1 MAKCKP
7 CMGAALK
14 QLALEHNPELRDTI
28 SSVGDCKNPL
38 DIVFCLREGVRQAGS
53 GKRAPSEYNLFVS
66 DCIKRHGGV
75 KSFGEAGK
83 MMKTCAVEWRAQ
95 KGKQ

>member
-1 MAKCKP
+1 MA
-7 CMGAALK
+7 
-14 QLALEHNPELRDTI
+14 
-28 SSVGDCKNPL
+28 
-38 DIVFCLREGVRQAGS
+38 
-53 GKRAPSEYNLFVS
+53 GKRAPSEYNMFVS

-75 KSFGEAGK
+75 KSFGEAGQ

>member
-7 CMGAALK
+7 CMGAGLK

-38 DIVFCLREGVRQAGS
+38 DIVFCLREGVRVA
-53 GKRAPSEYNLFVS
+53 GKRAPSEYNIFVKS
-66 DCIKRHGGV
+66 CIARNGGV
-75 KSFGEAGK
+75 KSFSEAGQK
-83 MMKTCAVEWRAQ
+83 MKQCAGEWRSR
-95 KGKQ
+95 KGK